1 MSLQNSKQISDVK
14 VLLKMGSDGSGIA
27 SIEKTGTSGIVDT
40 YTITYDNGNKTTFTV
55 TNGNGI
61 VSIAKTGTSGLVD
74 TYTITF
80 QDQTTTTFEV
90 TNGRGISSIEKT
102 ATQGLVDTYTI
113 TYNDNTTS
121 TFTVTNGE
129 GSTASTLPYNN
140 ATSGL
145 SATNVQDAIDE
156 VDGNVDTLQDTKA
169 NQTVIATRQTNLVA
183 VKKYEI
189 GEQFI
194 YNNTLYKADAV
205 INQNGTIT
213 IGGNASLADDIST
226 QISNIANYS
235 TTETNT
241 GKKWINGKDIY
252 RKVIEF
258 GSLPNNSTK
267 YVRHNISGI
276 QEVIN
281 ISVISKDTSS
291 SNTTWYSLPYST
303 QDGLQ
308 YTIRIV
314 CNTTDVAIRTGTDRT
329 NLTAVVILEYIK

>member
-226 QISNIANYS
+226 QISKIANSIKSATISGTTS
-235 TTETNT
+235 TTGNFLS
-241 GKKWINGKDIY
+241 DIKISERLIICAY
-252 RKVIEF
+252 
-258 GSLPNNSTK
+258 SNSADGVT
-267 YVRHNISGI
+267 V
-276 QEVIN
+276 
-281 ISVISKDTSS
+281 
-291 SNTTWYSLPYST
+291 LPYTTSGQT
-303 QDGLQ
+303 YYQMKALQ
-308 YTIRIV
+308 YD
-314 CNTTDVAIRTGTDRT
+314 NTVYSNKSISITYY
-329 NLTAVVILEYIK
+329 YIDK

>member
-183 VKKYEI
+183 VKKYEM

-226 QISNIANYS
+226 QISNCPNFLSGSYVGTQLDQAISQGS
-235 TTETNT
+235 TYTVPDDGFYLLSAFNS
-241 GKKWINGKDIY
+241 
-252 RKVIEF
+252 
-258 GSLPNNSTK
+258 GSS
-267 YVRHNISGI
+267 
-276 QEVIN
+276 
-281 ISVISKDTSS
+281 
-291 SNTTWYSLPYST
+291 
-303 QDGLQ
+303 
-308 YTIRIV
+308 
-314 CNTTDVAIRTGTDRT
+314 
-329 NLTAVVILEYIK
+329 NLTATYNINGVVIFTNANKYALSILIPLKKGTVVGTRSSSDPSTNFNYMVVSKFVKA

>member
-80 QDQTTTTFEV
+80 QDGTTTTFEV

-213 IGGNASLADDIST
+213 IGGNASLADDIVT
-226 QISNIANYS
+226 QISNLANRLEASKTSQSINIKSYTTIGNAYTCPS
-235 TTETNT
+235 DGYLAVYAGGGGYVVAVVCGSNVTSASDNTRFSFSQKNNETGTAIFVKKGMKIYTSACTET
-241 GKKWINGKDIY
+241 
-252 RKVIEF
+252 
-258 GSLPNNSTK
+258 SS
-267 YVRHNISGI
+267 VRFIPL
-276 QEVIN
+276 
-281 ISVISKDTSS
+281 
-291 SNTTWYSLPYST
+291 SN
-303 QDGLQ
+303 
-308 YTIRIV
+308 
-314 CNTTDVAIRTGTDRT
+314 
-329 NLTAVVILEYIK
+329 

>member
-80 QDQTTTTFEV
+80 QDGTTTTFEI

-226 QISNIANYS
+226 QISNLANNLIGVVSIGVNPAPNSYVSPFTHYVNTDITSLIPSGYTLFGVLGNSNNESAPMAYS
-235 TTETNT
+235 TGYASGKHFLRVWAMNT
-241 GKKWINGKDIY
+241 ATRG
-252 RKVIEF
+252 F
-258 GSLPNNSTK
+258 
-267 YVRHNISGI
+267 
-276 QEVIN
+276 
-281 ISVISKDTSS
+281 
-291 SNTTWYSLPYST
+291 
-303 QDGLQ
+303 
-308 YTIRIV
+308 
-314 CNTTDVAIRTGTDRT
+314 
-329 NLTAVVILEYIK
+329 NLLLVKQFHVFT

>member
-80 QDQTTTTFEV
+80 QDGTTTTFEV

-145 SATNVQDAIDE
+145 NATNVQDAIDE

-226 QISNIANYS
+226 QISNIANQIDYS
-235 TTETNT
+235 INSMSLSRTTLPAGQQVSIGTLPSSGVYLVSVNLRLQSGT
-241 GKKWINGKDIY
+241 FQNG
-252 RKVIEF
+252 VIVSPCDGTIQHSHDYGQHF
-258 GSLPNNSTK
+258 CIASGGSSIMVYN
-267 YVRHNISGI
+267 YSGG
-276 QEVIN
+276 QL
-281 ISVISKDTSS
+281 TLHSS
-291 SNTTWYSLPYST
+291 SS
-303 QDGLQ
+303 
-308 YTIRIV
+308 IRYV
-314 CNTTDVAIRTGTDRT
+314 K
-329 NLTAVVILEYIK
+329 IK

>member
-61 VSIAKTGTSGLVD
+61 VSIAKTETSGLVD

-80 QDQTTTTFEV
+80 QDETTTTFEV
-90 TNGRGISSIEKT
+90 TNGKGILSIEKT

-226 QISNIANYS
+226 QISNF
-235 TTETNT
+235 TKNT
-241 GKKWINGKDIY
+241 FDTAVDVSSYNFSNQYTVLKDGYFEIM
-252 RKVIEF
+252 R
-258 GSLPNNSTK
+258 NNSNAGVVTG
-267 YVRHNISGI
+267 NIRDSG
-276 QEVIN
+276 
-281 ISVISKDTSS
+281 
-291 SNTTWYSLPYST
+291 
-303 QDGLQ
+303 
-308 YTIRIV
+308 
-314 CNTTDVAIRTGTDRT
+314 TGVMSFSAVNPS
-329 NLTAVVILEYIK
+329 NLTVRNIAFVRKGMKIYANGLASGDTAKFIPLK

>member
-226 QISNIANYS
+226 QISNLPNLSSKFLIESKTTAMAFSNIRYS
-235 TTETNT
+235 T
-241 GKKWINGKDIY
+241 KDVNIAKSGY
-252 RKVIEF
+252 KALGLV
-258 GSLPNNSTK
+258 GSGCGDAVNN
-267 YVRHNISGI
+267 I
-276 QEVIN
+276 
-281 ISVISKDTSS
+281 
-291 SNTTWYSLPYST
+291 
-303 QDGLQ
+303 
-308 YTIRIV
+308 
-314 CNTTDVAIRTGTDRT
+314 
-329 NLTAVVILEYIK
+329 LTAATFNGTNIVSFVMLRADRAAYTGNVNVNYQILYVEQQS

>member
-80 QDQTTTTFEV
+80 QDETTTTFEV

-145 SATNVQDAIDE
+145 NATNVQDAIDE

-226 QISNIANYS
+226 QISNLAKNSVKYVDCSVTTTANSGVSPYNYYGPLDLS
-235 TTETNT
+235 SYLPT
-241 GKKWINGKDIY
+241 GAHPIGAFFVGGSDA
-252 RKVIEF
+252 F
-258 GSLPNNSTK
+258 GSISIRNDEKALYCFTHIGGTWT
-267 YVRHNISGI
+267 VR
-276 QEVIN
+276 V
-281 ISVISKDTSS
+281 
-291 SNTTWYSLPYST
+291 L
-303 QDGLQ
+303 
-308 YTIRIV
+308 
-314 CNTTDVAIRTGTDRT
+314 
-329 NLTAVVILEYIK
+329 YI

>member
-27 SIEKTGTSGIVDT
+27 SIEKTGTSGLVDT

-61 VSIAKTGTSGLVD
+61 DSIAKTGTSGLID

-80 QDQTTTTFEV
+80 QDGTTTTFEV

-169 NQTVIATRQTNLVA
+169 DQTVIATRQANLVA

-194 YNNTLYKADAV
+194 YNNMLYKADAV
-205 INQNGTIT
+205 ISQNGTIT
-213 IGGNASLADDIST
+213 IGGNASLADNIVS
-226 QISNIANYS
+226 QISNLANQSYKLNTTGFTSWTDNNWHEIPCDGYVTITFDNAQGRYAWLQIENTNRDVLNVSSPPNSGLYS
-235 TTETNT
+235 TPVLALFV
-241 GKKWINGKDIY
+241 
-252 RKVIEF
+252 RK
-258 GSLPNNSTK
+258 GLK
-267 YVRHNISGI
+267 VRLGGTADH
-276 QEVIN
+276 
-281 ISVISKDTSS
+281 
-291 SNTTWYSLPYST
+291 
-303 QDGLQ
+303 
-308 YTIRIV
+308 
-314 CNTTDVAIRTGTDRT
+314 RTAYFYP
-329 NLTAVVILEYIK
+329 LMPI

>member
-156 VDGNVDTLQDTKA
+156 VDGNVDILQDTKA

-226 QISNIANYS
+226 QISKFTNVPAYS
-235 TTETNT
+235 TNGDLKYRKIGALVELSCRVDSKLDGYLLGTLPAGYRPTDYILVASDYAPSQGRAQIDYST
-241 GKKWINGKDIY
+241 GKVTW
-252 RKVIEF
+252 
-258 GSLPNNSTK
+258 
-267 YVRHNISGI
+267 
-276 QEVIN
+276 Q
-281 ISVISKDTSS
+281 
-291 SNTTWYSLPYST
+291 NTTGS
-303 QDGLQ
+303 GLNV
-308 YTIRIV
+308 RIHTMFFAS
-314 CNTTDVAIRTGTDRT
+314 N
-329 NLTAVVILEYIK
+329 

>member
-80 QDQTTTTFEV
+80 QDGTTTTFEV

-226 QISNIANYS
+226 QISNFENFLTVS
-235 TTETNT
+235 EV
-241 GKKWINGKDIY
+241 DITQFSNASGHL
-252 RKVIEF
+252 RLRRFGRLVIMQIDLTPTDTHDVKV
-258 GSLPNNSTK
+258 SLPNGYKINGAFFHQVTYK
-267 YVRHNISGI
+267 NNDIYVYG
-276 QEVIN
+276 
-281 ISVISKDTSS
+281 
-291 SNTTWYSLPYST
+291 Y
-303 QDGLQ
+303 
-308 YTIRIV
+308 
-314 CNTTDVAIRTGTDRT
+314 T
-329 NLTAVVILEYIK
+329 NLELHISHTTNDIIELVVPYICLL